1 MYIMSMISSN
11 KDLQLPKA
19 NQAAVYW
26 EQPNCKV
33 CLRKVLQ
40 NGIKI
45 VLSCHSGFLDPK
57 TCSFFFLSNYF
68 NSLKRKKREN
78 AVNKW

>member
-1 MYIMSMISSN
+1 MSMISSN

-26 EQPNCKV
+26 EQANCKV

-40 NGIKI
+40 NGTKI
-45 VLSCHSGFLDPK
+45 VLSCHSGFQIQKPAQ
-57 TCSFFFLSNYF
+57 FFLSNYF

>member
-1 MYIMSMISSN
+1 MYITLMISSS
-11 KDLQLPKA
+11 KDLQLPKSK
-19 NQAAVYW
+19 QAAVYW
-26 EQPNCKV
+26 EQANCKV

-45 VLSCHSGFLDPK
+45 VLSCHSGFQIQKPAH
-57 TCSFFFLSNYF
+57 FFFLSNYF